1 MSSVYIIKFTINDN
15 SNEVEAF
22 LELSKN
28 TNDHPIIQVRTHE
41 KSSHDD
47 NQVLLYKYISNDFAK
62 VSFSSTDDRHECLLN
77 YVDKNNYEYNTRFYF
92 DSQSTSAFTDFKQTF
107 TNMINTMIDT
117 INYPSG
123 YLYYFG
129 ETIDNDTM
137 KQPCGT
143 GTTHYDTAMRK
154 IKYVG
159 EFENG
164 KYDGA
169 GEFFSYDNKISIKA
183 NNISNGIPTQNG
195 ILKINLGVK
204 SITYDIDFDYLFES
218 FNLTD
223 KKDKRFFVKSDIF
236 VKNVADLY
244 WTDEESIDSVMF
256 REKSINDK
264 HIEIWNQ
271 IQKLNNK
278 IESLSV
284 LNESLNMKTTQLNNL
299 TAELC
304 VYTLSS
310 VFFILISLIWLL

>member
-1 MSSVYIIKFTINDN
+1 MSNVYIIKFTINDN
-15 SNEVEAF
+15 SNEVDAF
-22 LELSKN
+22 LELSYN
-28 TNDHPIIQVRTHE
+28 TNGHPIIQVRTHE
-41 KSSHDD
+41 KSSHYD

-62 VSFSSTDDRHECLLN
+62 VSFSSTDDRHECLLK
-77 YVDKNNYEYNTRFYF
+77 YFDKVEYNTTFYF
-92 DSQSTSAFTDFKQTF
+92 DSQSASSFTHFTETF
-107 TNMINTMIDT
+107 NNMINNKIET
-117 INYPSG
+117 IKYPSG
-123 YLYYFG
+123 HLYYFG
-129 ETIDNDTM
+129 KTVDNDTM
-137 KQPCGT
+137 KQPHELGT
-143 GTTHYDTAMRK
+143 VHYDTVMNK
-154 IKYVG
+154 VKYTG
-159 EFENG
+159 EFEYG

-218 FNLTD
+218 FNLTE
-223 KKDKRFFVKSDIF
+223 KKDKQFFVKSDIF

-256 REKSINDK
+256 SEKSIDDK
-264 HIEIWNQ
+264 HLEIWNQ
-271 IQKLNNK
+271 IQELNNK
-278 IESLSV
+278 IDSLSV

-304 VYTLSS
+304 LYTLSS